1 VLEDA
6 NLTIS
11 SVATDTLGVSGR
23 LMIEAIVGGQ
33 HDAEQSAQ
41 VARGRLRRRLPELQ
55 LALEG
60 RVSDHHRYLLRQLL
74 DHKRFIEQQVAQ
86 VEAEIER
93 QVAPHQEQVELL
105 RTIPGIEKV
114 TDWSLIAEVGV
125 NMEQFP
131 SARHLASWAGL
142 CPGSDESAGKQKSGK
157 TRRGNQAVRRF
168 LCQAAWAAS
177 RSRKTYLEAQFRRFS
192 KRLGRKRSLIAV
204 AHTMHTIAYHLLQ
217 RKQTYQGLGP
227 DYFERFQTQA
237 IQKNLVRRLEKLGDT
252 VILRPHPA
260 SA

>member
-1 VLEDA
+1 MPVLGFAAWQMVVHPE
-6 NLTIS
+6 
-11 SVATDTLGVSGR
+11 G
-23 LMIEAIVGGQ
+23 
-33 HDAEQSAQ
+33 EQ
-41 VARGRLRRRLPELQ
+41 G
-55 LALEG
+55 
-60 RVSDHHRYLLRQLL
+60 YLLRQLL

-86 VEAEIER
+86 VETEIER
-93 QVAPHQEQVELL
+93 QVQPHQEQVELL

-114 TDWSLIAEVGV
+114 TAWSLIAEVGV

-142 CPGSDESAGKQKSGK
+142 CPGSHESAGKQKSGK

-177 RSRKTYLEAQFRRFS
+177 RSRKTYLAAQFRRFS

-204 AHTMHTIAYHLLQ
+204 ARTMLTIAYHLLQ
-217 RKQTYQGLGP
+217 RKQSYQELGP
-227 DYFERFQTQA
+227 DYFERFQTQS
-237 IQKNLVRRLEKLGDT
+237 IQKNLVRRLERLGNT
-252 VILRPHPA
+252 VILQPHPA